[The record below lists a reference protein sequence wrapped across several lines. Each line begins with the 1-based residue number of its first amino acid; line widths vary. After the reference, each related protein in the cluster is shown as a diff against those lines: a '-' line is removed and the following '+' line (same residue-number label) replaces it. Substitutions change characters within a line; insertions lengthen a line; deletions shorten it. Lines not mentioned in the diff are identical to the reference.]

1 MKIVLLDAYT
11 TNPGD
16 LSWEWLGQYGDY
28 TVYDRTP
35 RGKIVERC
43 AGAEIVVTNKT
54 VLDREILEQLPDLKF
69 IELLSTGYNV
79 IDCDYTRE
87 HGIPVCN
94 IPAYSTA
101 AVAQHTFAL
110 LLELCNRAGLHSE
123 SVHRGEWA
131 ACSDFCYWKTPLTEL
146 LDKTFG
152 IIGFGKIGQAVA
164 TIAIAMG
171 MNVLVYTPHPKP
183 EFENEFLHF
192 VTLEEL
198 LAKSDVVSL
207 HCPLTPQTEQ
217 MVNADFL
224 GKMKQGAYLINT
236 SRGPALD
243 EQAVADALNSG
254 RLAGAGM
261 DVLSVEPPQE
271 SNPLLTAKNCIITP
285 HIAWAGLE
293 TRSRLMKICQ
303 ENFAAYFNGK
313 PIHVVNGTSSR

>member
-16 LSWEWLGQYGDY
+16 LSWDWLEEYGEF

-35 RGKIVERC
+35 REKVVERC
-43 AGAEIVVTNKT
+43 RGAEIVVTNKT

-79 IDCDYTRE
+79 IDCDYARE
-87 HGIPVCN
+87 RGIPVCN

-101 AVAQHTFAL
+101 AVAQLTFAL
-110 LLELCNRAGLHSE
+110 LLEMCNRVGLHNE
-123 SVHRGEWA
+123 SVHSGEWA
-131 ACSDFCYWKTPLTEL
+131 NCADFCYWKAPLTEL

-164 TIAIAMG
+164 SIAIAMG
-171 MNVLVYTPHPKP
+171 MNVLVYTPHPKK
-183 EFENEFLHF
+183 EFENKFLKF
-192 VTLEEL
+192 TALDEL
-198 LAKSDVVSL
+198 LEKSDVVSL
-207 HCPLTPQTEQ
+207 HCPLTPQTER
-217 MVNADFL
+217 MVNAEFL
-224 GKMKQGAYLINT
+224 AKMKQGAYLINT

-254 RLAGAGM
+254 KLAGAGM
-261 DVLSVEPPQE
+261 DVLAVEPPKKG
-271 SNPLLTAKNCIITP
+271 NPLLTAKNCVITP

-293 TRSRLMKICQ
+293 TRARLMKICR
-303 ENFAAYFNGK
+303 ENFAAYFSGK
-313 PIHVVNGTSSR
+313 PVHVVNGL

>member
-16 LSWEWLGQYGDY
+16 LSWDWLGEYGEF

-35 RGKIVERC
+35 REKVVERC
-43 AGAEIVVTNKT
+43 RGAEIVVTNKT

-79 IDCDYTRE
+79 IDCDYARE
-87 HGIPVCN
+87 RGIPVCN

-101 AVAQHTFAL
+101 AVAQLTFAL
-110 LLELCNRAGLHSE
+110 LLEMCNRVGLHNE
-123 SVHRGEWA
+123 SVHSGDWA
-131 ACSDFCYWKTPLTEL
+131 DCADFCYWKAPLTEL

-171 MNVLVYTPHPKP
+171 MNVLVCTPHPKK
-183 EFENEFLHF
+183 EFENEFLKF
-192 VTLEEL
+192 ASLNEL
-198 LAKSDVVSL
+198 LEKSDVVSL
-207 HCPLTPQTEQ
+207 HCPLTPQTER
-217 MVNADFL
+217 MVNAEFL
-224 GKMKQGAYLINT
+224 AKMKQGAYLINT

-254 RLAGAGM
+254 KLAGAGM
-261 DVLSVEPPQE
+261 DVLAVEPPR
-271 SNPLLTAKNCIITP
+271 SDNPLLTAKNCVITP

-293 TRSRLMKICQ
+293 TRARLMEICR
-303 ENFAAYFNGK
+303 ENFAAYFSGK
-313 PIHVVNGTSSR
+313 PVHVVNGL

>member
-1 MKIVLLDAYT
+1 MMKIVLLDAYT

-16 LSWEWLGQYGDY
+16 LSWDWLREYGEY

-35 RGKIVERC
+35 RDKVVERC

-69 IELLSTGYNV
+69 I
-79 IDCDYTRE
+79 D
-87 HGIPVCN
+87 
-94 IPAYSTA
+94 
-101 AVAQHTFAL
+101 
-110 LLELCNRAGLHSE
+110 LLELCNRAGEHSE
-123 SVHRGEWA
+123 SVHSGEWA
-131 ACSDFCYWKTPLTEL
+131 ACADFCYWKAPLTEL

-171 MNVLVYTPHPKP
+171 MNVLVHTPHPKK
-183 EFENEFLHF
+183 EFENEFLRF
-192 VTLEEL
+192 VPLEEL
-198 LAKSDVVSL
+198 LEKSDVVSL

-224 GKMKQGAYLINT
+224 GKMKDAAYLINT

-254 RLAGAGM
+254 KLAGAGM
-261 DVLSVEPPQE
+261 DVLSVEPPQTD
-271 SNPLLTAKNCIITP
+271 NPLLTAKNCIIP
-285 HIAWAGLE
+285 PLIAWAGLE
-293 TRSRLMKICQ
+293 TRSRLMEICKK
-303 ENFAAYFNGK
+303 NFKAYFTGK
-313 PIHVVNGTSSR
+313 PIHVVNGL